1 MSDSLSPSVPL
12 DDEAFDRAL
21 IAAAFRLAAN
31 EGWRNLRIAAAARA
45 AGLPLARARLRF
57 PTRGALLARFVRLAD
72 AASLAEAAEGDTV
85 RDRLFGLLMRR
96 LDVFQAHREGVLA
109 LHESLPFRPR
119 TVLFL
124 ALLTETSM
132 AWLLGAAGVS
142 TTGLAGRLRVK
153 GLTAVWVWTLR
164 AWQRDHTADLA
175 PTMAALDAALRQAER
190 AAGWLSSTPF
200 AAGPSPKTDT
210 ADEPAPKEDGEEG
223 ESPA

>member
-1 MSDSLSPSVPL
+1 MSDSLLPSVPV

-21 IAAAFRLAAN
+21 IAAAFRLVAT

-45 AGLPLARARLRF
+45 AGLSLARARLRF
-57 PTRGALLARFVRLAD
+57 PTRGVLLARFVRLAD
-72 AASLAEAAEGDTV
+72 AASLAEAAEEDTV
-85 RDRLFGLLMRR
+85 RDRLFGMLMRR

-109 LHESLPFRPR
+109 LRESLPFRPR

-132 AWLLGAAGVS
+132 TWILGAAGVS

-200 AAGPSPKTDT
+200 AGPPPRTDA
-210 ADEPAPKEDGEEG
+210 ADEPAPKEDGEG
-223 ESPA
+223 EESLA

>member
-1 MSDSLSPSVPL
+1 MSHSLLPSAPA
-12 DDEAFDRAL
+12 DDEAFDQAL
-21 IAAAFRLAAN
+21 ITAAFRLAAS

-57 PTRGALLARFVRLAD
+57 PTRGVLLARFVRLAD
-72 AASLAEAAEGDTV
+72 AASLAEAAEEDTV
-85 RDRLFGLLMRR
+85 RDRLFGMLMRR

-109 LHESLPFRPR
+109 LRESLPFRPR

-132 AWLLGAAGVS
+132 AWILGAAGVGTS
-142 TTGLAGRLRVK
+142 GLAGRLRVK

-164 AWQRDHTADLA
+164 AWQHDQTADLA

-190 AAGWLSSTPF
+190 AAGWLSSMPF
-200 AAGPSPKTDT
+200 AGPAPRTDA
-210 ADEPAPKEDGEEG
+210 ADEPAPKEEG
-223 ESPA
+223 EGEGNPA